1 MSQYQKVEYRIG
13 TDGQITETVL
23 NAEGPSCTANTTG
36 MEAALGSVIHQDLLP
51 EYYTEGSDLQESQA
65 AVVRQTQ
72 SA

>member
-13 TDGQITETVL
+13 KDGQITETVL
-23 NAEGPSCTANTTG
+23 NAEGPSCTANTSG
-36 MEAALGSVIHQDLLP
+36 MEVALGTVVHQDLLP
-51 EYYTEGSDLQESQA
+51 EYYTEESERQASQA